1 MQDEWKLP
9 ASAGVRIALSGVR
22 VGSIIGE
29 RFDPGFGRSSERCV
43 LRLRASYVGAADLA
57 GAANEKTPLSGRQRG
72 FAVWWV
78 LSDSN
83 TRPTD

>member
-9 ASAGVRIALSGVR
+9 ASAGVTIALSGAR

-43 LRLRASYVGAADLA
+43 LRLAPRMW
-57 GAANEKTPLSGRQRG
+57 ERPGRQALQMKKTRHLEDSG
-72 FAVWWV
+72 V
-78 LSDSN
+78 LQFGGS
-83 TRPTD
+83 